1 MSPKNPLNKL
11 NTMELLS
18 KIEEFKRL
26 DLKNTS
32 VNDITTKILSTLSCM
47 LVSRTVFKEDSK
59 LYRVRRLKKDL
70 SNMPHTFQDIWHPPA
85 DKVMADGR
93 VNLKG
98 QPMLY
103 TSTEQITPIYE
114 CDISE
119 GDYYAIIQYKVKKG
133 SELIGYCVGSNI
145 ESEDLDETGRI
156 NNKIIN
162 DFLVSEFSKP
172 VGKGTEYLYKISNVI
187 AQSFMDMPFCD
198 AYVYPSVAHYKKGWN
213 VAIKPQSA
221 KHKVEFDCALICEHG
236 GFDVDGN
243 YLFKVI
249 HKTNS
254 VVDDNL
260 IYVF

>member
-1 MSPKNPLNKL
+1 MLQQNPLNNL

-18 KIEEFKRL
+18 KIEEFKHL
-26 DLKNTS
+26 DLKNAS
-32 VNDITTKILSTLSCM
+32 VGDITTKILGTLSCM
-47 LVSRTVFKEDSK
+47 LVSQSVFKEDTK
-59 LYRVRRLKKDL
+59 LYRVRRLNKDL
-70 SNMPHTFQDIWHPPA
+70 SNMPRTFQDIWHPPA
-85 DKVMADGR
+85 DKIMVDGR

-98 QPMLY
+98 KPMLY

-114 CDISE
+114 SDISE
-119 GDYYAIIQYKVKKG
+119 GDYYVIIQYKIKPG
-133 SELIGYCVGSNI
+133 QELIGYCVGSTL
-145 ESEDLDETGRI
+145 EPEDLNETGKI
-156 NNKIIN
+156 NNRIIN

-198 AYVYPSVAHYKKGWN
+198 AYVYPSVAHYKKGRN

-221 KHKVEFDCALICEHG
+221 KQKVEFDCALICENG
-236 GFDVDGN
+236 GFDLEGN

-254 VVDDNL
+254 VVNDNL